1 VIVGET
7 YNTPHNKCSIAT
19 GMEWNTHKQ
28 VCKTLK
34 QIGKQG
40 MYVGRSSALKRIF
53 AYATCQLMQL
63 QKQISCFE
71 KL

>member
-1 VIVGET
+1 MFKLTHLDIAMLRFVIVGET

-53 AYATCQLMQL
+53 A
-63 QKQISCFE
+63 
-71 KL
+71 